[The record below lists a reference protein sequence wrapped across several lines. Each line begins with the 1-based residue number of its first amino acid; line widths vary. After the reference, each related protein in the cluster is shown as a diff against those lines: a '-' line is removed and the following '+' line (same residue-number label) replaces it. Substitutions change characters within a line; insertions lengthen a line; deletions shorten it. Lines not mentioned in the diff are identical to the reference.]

1 MPDPVPASSSENPYW
16 RANLFVCVGGSFITI
31 IAMTLLL
38 PVLPLYIK
46 QLGVEDAG
54 EAEEWAGFAFGV
66 TFLAAA
72 IVAPFWGRLGDA
84 YGRKLML
91 VRASL
96 GMSVAMT
103 LIGFAHNVEQLVAL
117 RALVG
122 FAGGYSSGSMILVA
136 AQTPKARSGWALG
149 LMSSG
154 IMAGNVAGP
163 LLGGALA
170 PLIGFRAMFEGCG
183 AVIFLAF
190 LATLTLIREV
200 PKPKVAV
207 AKTGPR
213 GWAAIADKRAVAY
226 MLFLGFVMMVAIM
239 SIEPIIAFYVAEIDP
254 DPLRVPVV
262 AGLAMSAAA
271 LGSVVSAP
279 PLGRLADRIGHRRV
293 LVGALSASALLL
305 IPQAFVEADWQ
316 LVGLRFLMGLALG
329 AILPGMTAILRRS
342 APDDQ
347 VGRLLGLSTSIQY
360 VGQVLGPSAGG
371 AIGAHVGMRAVFLAT
386 AVLMGASAVATTFFA
401 PGERRPA

>member
-1 MPDPVPASSSENPYW
+1 MSASASSPENPHW
-16 RANLFVCVGGSFITI
+16 LANLFVCVGGSFITI

-46 QLGVEDAG
+46 QLEVEDAG
-54 EAEEWAGFAFGV
+54 QAEEWAGIAFGV

-96 GMSVAMT
+96 GMSVAMA

-163 LLGGALA
+163 LIGGALA

-190 LATLTLIREV
+190 LATLFLIREV
-200 PKPKVAV
+200 PKPKTA
-207 AKTGPR
+207 AKAGPR
-213 GWAAIADKRAVAY
+213 GWAAIADKRAVAF

-254 DPLRVPVV
+254 DPTRVPVV

-271 LGSVVSAP
+271 LGSVLSAP

-293 LVGALSASALLL
+293 LIGALTASALLL
-305 IPQAFVEADWQ
+305 IPQAFVATDWQ
-316 LVGLRFLMGLALG
+316 LVSLRFLMGLALG
-329 AILPGMTAILRRS
+329 AIMPGMTAILRRS

-360 VGQVLGPSAGG
+360 IGQVLGPSAGG
-371 AIGAHVGMRAVFLAT
+371 AIGAHEGMRAVFLAT
-386 AVLMGASAVATTFFA
+386 AVLMGAATVATVAFA
-401 PGERRPA
+401 PGGKRVA